1 MFVLLVLY
9 IIYYYTI
16 ISTTYNIY
24 IYIYIYSTTHIYL
37 YLSLYYYHN
46 SYRVI
51 TQRTEKTTQ
60 YLKMFDES
68 INRKDKYSIAGT
80 EEFCARP
87 DVLLE
92 RLEYIKPWGNCW
104 VLVDLLLFRYG
115 FFLDF

>member
-9 IIYYYTI
+9 NLLLYYYFHYI
-16 ISTTYNIY
+16 QY
-24 IYIYIYSTTHIYL
+24 IYISSTTNIYL

-51 TQRTEKTTQ
+51 THRTEKTTQ

-92 RLEYIKPWGNCW
+92 R
-104 VLVDLLLFRYG
+104 
-115 FFLDF
+115 